1 MQPNL
6 VHQMNGIRVTNGVRI
21 PVDELTW
28 RFSRSGG
35 PGGQNVN
42 RRETRV
48 ELVFDVAGSPS
59 LGPRQRARAMER
71 LHKRLDS
78 RGLLHIVVSDERNQ
92 AQNRDIAVE
101 RFQSVMAEALAPPPP
116 ARRKTKPSAGA
127 VKRRLDSKTRRSR
140 VKRDRSWRP
149 ED

>member
-1 MQPNL
+1 MD
-6 VHQMNGIRVTNGVRI
+6 GIKITSGCHIPTN
-21 PVDELTW
+21 ELSF

-48 ELVFDVAGSPS
+48 ELVFDVAASPS

-71 LHKRLDS
+71 LRKRLDS
-78 RGLLHIVVSDERNQ
+78 RGQLHVVASEARTQ
-92 AQNRDIAVE
+92 AENRDIAVE
-101 RFQSVMAEALAPPPP
+101 RFRKLMAEALRPPPP
-116 ARRKTKPSAGA
+116 TRRPTKPSAA
-127 VKRRLDSKTRRSR
+127 AKKRRLDAKTRRSR
-140 VKRDRSWRP
+140 LKRDRGRVVS